1 MLGQWAGRLEQA
13 EEAAALR
20 DRRMVAL
27 LRTAEDL
34 QRGADDAA
42 VLAARTDEAHRALAA
57 VGQRLGGAEQLIH
70 RLAVTIHGGGA
81 GRGPLAT
88 YEGVLRA
95 LSPDARVR
103 CPRPSDLTCGICI
116 CSRPLRS

>member
-1 MLGQWAGRLEQA
+1 MGLV
-13 EEAAALR
+13 R
-20 DRRMVAL
+20 DGIELFPRYP
-27 LRTAEDL
+27 
-34 QRGADDAA
+34 
-42 VLAARTDEAHRALAA
+42 DEAHRALAA

-103 CPRPSDLTCGICI
+103 RLQTLPDLCLQATSAWI
-116 CSRPLRS
+116 RSLGARKA

>member
-1 MLGQWAGRLEQA
+1 MHLVSYAISIETSHH
-13 EEAAALR
+13 AAV
-20 DRRMVAL
+20 DCP
-27 LRTAEDL
+27 
-34 QRGADDAA
+34 QA
-42 VLAARTDEAHRALAA
+42 VLAARTDEAHRAVAA